1 MTPFGLGAGEE
12 GEAVEEAVGVEEPAV
27 AAVGACGCS
36 CCWSLAAVVETV
48 AFAAGA
54 EAVAVGPVE
63 ETEAGEACAGVVS
76 GSVFGAGLIG
86 AVGVGVGVGRAEA
99 VVAAVDGAGSEA
111 VVGDVGGTEA
121 EPVFGEEE
129 SELGD
134 PLNAGCDAGDCG
146 KHVAGWPLWMPP
158 FSSAR
163 KRQGVSLVK
172 AMK

>member
-1 MTPFGLGAGEE
+1 MTPFELGAGEE
-12 GEAVEEAVGVEEPAV
+12 GEAVEEEVGVEEPAV

-36 CCWSLAAVVETV
+36 CCWSVAAVVETV
-48 AFAAGA
+48 AFAEGA

-63 ETEAGEACAGVVS
+63 ETEAGEACAGVVA

-86 AVGVGVGVGRAEA
+86 AVGVGRAVA
-99 VVAAVDGAGSEA
+99 AAVDGAAVGAGSEA
-111 VVGDVGGTEA
+111 VVGDDGGTEA
-121 EPVFGEEE
+121 EAVVGEEE
-129 SELGD
+129 SKLGD